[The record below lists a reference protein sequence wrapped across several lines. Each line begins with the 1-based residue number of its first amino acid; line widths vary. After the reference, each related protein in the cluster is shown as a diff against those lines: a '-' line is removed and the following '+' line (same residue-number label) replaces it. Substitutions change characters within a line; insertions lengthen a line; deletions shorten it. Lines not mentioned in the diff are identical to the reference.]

1 MVENLTMREILTGHE
16 HTRQRGSNLAP
27 LAQYP
32 HLKFSDIKHYE
43 KALEMAEKIGGEALI
58 SFKSAFE
65 FLERICARD
74 DETAEVH
81 PDCTQHSFYFRIY
94 RKDNSLSMD
103 GGIILHGMGNSFS
116 VELCPKAGVHWLIH
130 T

>member
-1 MVENLTMREILTGHE
+1 MAENLTIREILTGHE
-16 HTRQRGSNLAP
+16 HTRQRGTNLVP

-32 HLKFSDIKHYE
+32 HLKFSDIDHYK
-43 KALEMAEKIGGEALI
+43 KALELAEKLAGGALA
-58 SFKSAFE
+58 SFKSSFE
-65 FLERICARD
+65 FLERTCARD

-81 PDCTQHSFYFRIY
+81 PDCTQHSFYFRVY
-94 RKDNSLSMD
+94 RKDSSLSMD

-116 VELCPKAGVHWLIH
+116 VELCSKAGIHWSMH